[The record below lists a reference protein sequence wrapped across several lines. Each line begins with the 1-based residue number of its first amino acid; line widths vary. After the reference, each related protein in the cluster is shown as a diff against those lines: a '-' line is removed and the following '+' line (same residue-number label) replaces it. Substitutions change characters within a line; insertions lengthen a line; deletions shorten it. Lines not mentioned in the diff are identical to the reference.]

1 MKKYY
6 PIIFLMSIAVI
17 KTGFGQQTDNKA
29 SSDAKV
35 ATAPKRDTSHLP
47 LIRKIIS
54 IKFFLKPVD
63 QKIEAL
69 QGLQKEIPDTGY
81 GLIANEYDMLRGDIA
96 NDYLKAGDKLNA
108 FVWLDK
114 LRTIEGICN
123 GNISAGN
130 FLLRKNPEGEAPG
143 AEKRLRPIVDS
154 VIRAFNKNK
163 TLKSYY
169 DQIMPLYVKTLVVLK
184 QPVTIVKYLQPL
196 YEINGNKFI
205 VDLRASILTKPADR
219 RLTDNIYFNYGVAL
233 SETGR
238 TKEGIVILAKLYL
251 TGQEPSREME
261 NVVLAQ
267 TKKMSGGEAYYQHI
281 TDSIHNNFNNKL
293 SLFASNKIDV
303 NGKSVDF
310 AALKGK
316 YVLIDFWGSW
326 CAPCRASHPHLK
338 ELYAKYK
345 EKGFEIIGVS
355 QEHAETAEERR
366 KLWTDAIAKD
376 GINWLQVMNN
386 ENLEKFDAV
395 KEFGVLAF
403 PTKILLDRDGNII
416 GRYTGNGAE
425 GEAFAIKLEELLG
438 K

>member
-1 MKKYY
+1 
-6 PIIFLMSIAVI
+6 V
-17 KTGFGQQTDNKA
+17 
-29 SSDAKV
+29 V
-35 ATAPKRDTSHLP
+35 
-47 LIRKIIS
+47 
-54 IKFFLKPVD
+54 
-63 QKIEAL
+63 
-69 QGLQKEIPDTGY
+69 
-81 GLIANEYDMLRGDIA
+81 
-96 NDYLKAGDKLNA
+96 KL
-108 FVWLDK
+108 
-114 LRTIEGICN
+114 
-123 GNISAGN
+123 
-130 FLLRKNPEGEAPG
+130 
-143 AEKRLRPIVDS
+143 
-154 VIRAFNKNK
+154 
-163 TLKSYY
+163 
-169 DQIMPLYVKTLVVLK
+169 
-184 QPVTIVKYLQPL
+184 
-196 YEINGNKFI
+196 
-205 VDLRASILTKPADR
+205 
-219 RLTDNIYFNYGVAL
+219 
-233 SETGR
+233 
-238 TKEGIVILAKLYL
+238 
-251 TGQEPSREME
+251 
-261 NVVLAQ
+261 
-267 TKKMSGGEAYYQHI
+267 
-281 TDSIHNNFNNKL
+281 NKL